1 MATSD
6 VSIASGALILM
17 GDTGITSFNENSRR
31 AVVAKQ
37 FYEDTRDQVLRN
49 HPWKFAKRRAALA
62 ALSTA
67 PTFGWAYEFTLP
79 TNPYCLR
86 VLRLDDTSVPF
97 IVEGHSI
104 LSDDS
109 IINLIYIPVFTII
122 ALRDLNF
129 EFVLYIGVVIFV
141 GALVVWKQRKV
152 RFDLTILWGLTI
164 WGLLHMAG
172 GNIQVGDDV
181 LYGLQLIPI
190 VLRYDQLVHA
200 FGFGTATLVCH
211 HLLQTY
217 LREGIDRWRTLSVLI
232 VLMGCGLGAI
242 NEIIEFIAV
251 KTIKDTHVGGYDNT
265 LWDLIFNLI
274 GGVFAVGWLTVR
286 KQRRRRRGARQ

>member
-1 MATSD
+1 MLLTRRELP
-6 VSIASGALILM
+6 VLI
-17 GDTGITSFNENSRR
+17 
-31 AVVAKQ
+31 V
-37 FYEDTRDQVLRN
+37 
-49 HPWKFAKRRAALA
+49 
-62 ALSTA
+62 
-67 PTFGWAYEFTLP
+67 
-79 TNPYCLR
+79 
-86 VLRLDDTSVPF
+86 
-97 IVEGHSI
+97 
-104 LSDDS
+104 
-109 IINLIYIPVFTII
+109 NLIYVPAFTLI
-122 ALRDLNF
+122 ALRELNF
-129 EFVLYIGVVIFV
+129 EFLLYIGVVLVV

-152 RFDLTILWGLTI
+152 KFDLMILWGLTI

-172 GNIQVGDDV
+172 GDNQVGDDV
-181 LYGLQLIPI
+181 LYGLQLIPV
-190 VLRYDQLVHA
+190 VLRYDQFVHA

-211 HLLQTY
+211 HLLQPY

-286 KQRRRRRGARQ
+286 KRRRRRRGAPKTPNRRQLQRL

>member
-1 MATSD
+1 MLLTRRELP
-6 VSIASGALILM
+6 VLI
-17 GDTGITSFNENSRR
+17 
-31 AVVAKQ
+31 V
-37 FYEDTRDQVLRN
+37 
-49 HPWKFAKRRAALA
+49 
-62 ALSTA
+62 
-67 PTFGWAYEFTLP
+67 
-79 TNPYCLR
+79 
-86 VLRLDDTSVPF
+86 
-97 IVEGHSI
+97 
-104 LSDDS
+104 
-109 IINLIYIPVFTII
+109 NLIYIPVFTII
-122 ALRDLNF
+122 ALRELNF
-129 EFVLYIGVVIFV
+129 EFLLYIGVVLVV

-181 LYGLQLIPI
+181 LYGLQLIPV
-190 VLRYDQLVHA
+190 VLRYDQLVHT
-200 FGFGTATLVCH
+200 FGFGTATLVCY
-211 HLLQTY
+211 HLLQPY

-232 VLMGCGLGAI
+232 VFMGCGLGAI